1 MAYLEL
7 FGGLIYLLMG
17 GDLLVR
23 GAVALARRAHVP
35 PVVIALSIVA
45 LGTSLPELVVT
56 VQAVLNGYPGIAIGN
71 VVGSNIANVSLVVAV
86 PAIFYPLTTT
96 DRDTRRDAA
105 IMLIVSLLFLVACL
119 IGDLTRIEGLV
130 LLAGL
135 VAWLSHT
142 ARETARTYRERD
154 REAPL
159 EFVLGL
165 PTKGWLIALFVVA
178 GAIGLPLG
186 ARMLVEA
193 AVEIAARLGVSD
205 TVVGLTIVAVGTSLP
220 ELATSAVAAVQR
232 QTEMVL
238 GTAIGSNV
246 FNILA
251 IMGAAAMVSPAP
263 IPVPHAFR
271 TLNLPVMLLAA
282 VLLAALVWRGRPVGR
297 AAGVVLL
304 AGYGLYLAAV
314 FGLI

>member
-23 GAVALARRAHVP
+23 GAVALARRARVA

-56 VQAVLNGYPGIAIGN
+56 VQAVLNGHPGIAIGN
-71 VVGSNIANVSLVVAV
+71 VVGSNIANVSLVVGV
-86 PAIFYPLTTT
+86 PAIFYPLITT
-96 DRDTRRDAA
+96 DGETRRDAA
-105 IMLIVSLLFLVACL
+105 IMVIVSLLFFAACL
-119 IGDLTRIEGLV
+119 VGDLGRVQGLV

-135 VAWLSHT
+135 IAWLAYS
-142 ARETARTYRERD
+142 ARETARTQRERK
-154 REAPL
+154 RGPPL
-159 EFVLGL
+159 DFVLGL
-165 PTKGWLIALFVVA
+165 PTRGWMIALFILA

-186 ARMLVEA
+186 ARTLVRA
-193 AVEIAARLGVSD
+193 SVEIAARLGVSD
-205 TVVGLTIVAVGTSLP
+205 AVVGLTIVAVGTSLP
-220 ELATSAVAAVQR
+220 ELATCGVAAVQR

-246 FNILA
+246 FNLLA
-251 IMGAAAMVSPAP
+251 IMGAAAVVSPAP
-263 IPVPHAFR
+263 IPVPPGFP
-271 TLNLPVMLLAA
+271 TLDLPVMAAAA
-282 VLLAALVWRGRPVGR
+282 VLLAALVWSGRPVGR

-304 AGYGLYLAAV
+304 AAYGMYLAAL
-314 FGLI
+314 FGLV

>member
-1 MAYLEL
+1 
-7 FGGLIYLLMG
+7 MG

-271 TLNLPVMLLAA
+271 TLDLPVMLLAA